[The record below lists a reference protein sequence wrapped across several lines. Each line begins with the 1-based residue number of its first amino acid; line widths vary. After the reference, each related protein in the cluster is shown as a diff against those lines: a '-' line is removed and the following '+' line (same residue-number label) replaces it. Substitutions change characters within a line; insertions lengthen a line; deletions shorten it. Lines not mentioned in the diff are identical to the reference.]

1 MYSVL
6 SPTYRA
12 ASIFSFSQNVEW
24 RPLAPAYLDFINH
37 HFSREKRMSAATVAA
52 CEKAHL
58 RKPKAE
64 KAMVLNQNNFFLTG
78 NMWLSFLLF
87 SFLAGRFPTNNFL
100 LRSWFH
106 NQRLM
111 QRSCYHSFD
120 LKWGAMYQFSSLRRN
135 VPWFSVFPSGSA
147 HQHTYRPSFQSRGT
161 KASCLMKK
169 GKNPGV
175 LVVPTSAVGLQPQME
190 ETSEAYRVQILTPG
204 MSTAHIIR
212 LGLT

>member
-6 SPTYRA
+6 SPPYRA

-24 RPLAPAYLDFINH
+24 PPLAPAYLDFINH
-37 HFSREKRMSAATVAA
+37 HFSREKRMSAATVDA
-52 CEKAHL
+52 CEKADL

-64 KAMVLNQNNFFLTG
+64 KAMVLNQNNLFLTG
-78 NMWLSFLLF
+78 NMWLSFLLY

-111 QRSCYHSFD
+111 QRSCYHS
-120 LKWGAMYQFSSLRRN
+120 LTSSRELCTSSPLRRN
-135 VPWFSVFPSGSA
+135 VPWFSVFPSGST

-161 KASCLMKK
+161 KESCLMKK

-190 ETSEAYRVQILTPG
+190 ETSEAYTVQILTPG